1 MPSSNVFREIYYDIL
16 FYNSIILYTDYT
28 IHFTTTKGKD
38 FTSWISW
45 SICYFLI
52 SLSTRKR
59 NSNVEYLFNAS
70 DSSKT
75 YRLCVILSGIDRADS
90 GGIMTE
96 GMFAGTLLPSL
107 YLFDLSLHTLHQP
120 PFSTPHHDMPCPLAY
135 SSLGSFTYDIKIMTL
150 HISQCCENYMK

>member
-1 MPSSNVFREIYYDIL
+1 MIELGFPLRQSDSQILTLSPLWCTAPNVIVSALSISSFLKR
-16 FYNSIILYTDYT
+16 
-28 IHFTTTKGKD
+28 
-38 FTSWISW
+38 